1 MSREKALADST
12 ARSACGRYPK
22 VVVSRPYQ
30 PMSDYQRDW
39 QEYKRRRNQFWLVFA
54 SYVPVCAT
62 VAFVSKKLFDT
73 LIPGFVVAFFWM
85 GLFVFAGTRVRMWPC
100 PRCGKWF
107 SGTWWYDLS
116 FLARRCVHCG
126 LRKYEN

>member
-1 MSREKALADST
+1 MASHLSF
-12 ARSACGRYPK
+12 RYPK
-22 VVVSRPYQ
+22 IVVSEQYQ

-39 QEYKRRRNQFWLVFA
+39 QEYKQRRNQFWLVFA
-54 SYVPVCAT
+54 GYVPVCAT
-62 VAFVSKKLFDT
+62 VAFVSIKLFHT
-73 LIPGFVVAFFWM
+73 LTPGFVVAFFWI
-85 GLFVFAGTRVRMWPC
+85 GLFVVTGMRVQMWRC

-107 SGTWWYDLS
+107 SATWWYNLS